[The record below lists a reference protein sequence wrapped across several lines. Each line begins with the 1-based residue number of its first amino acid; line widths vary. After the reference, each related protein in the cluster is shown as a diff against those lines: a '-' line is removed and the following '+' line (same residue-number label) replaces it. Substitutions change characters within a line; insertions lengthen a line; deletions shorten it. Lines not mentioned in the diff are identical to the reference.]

1 MVVEKYLRCS
11 CVFKGKRAQERNGIT
26 AHMHIAVWV
35 NNYTVIS
42 KESFWHL
49 QRSNFFD
56 PRTAPSKESFW
67 PRLGLH
73 LQGVVPILHKGPFQ
87 LLRESFKND
96 TSKRVTVT
104 QLFKGVIL
112 TLTMCQFYCFWSH
125 FYFFLELFL
134 LLFGFI
140 STPRVWSTFLLGL
153 TLTPMTCH
161 PTLIEG
167 HFYSW

>member
-1 MVVEKYLRCS
+1 M
-11 CVFKGKRAQERNGIT
+11 
-26 AHMHIAVWV
+26 WV

-42 KESFWHL
+42 KESFWPL

-125 FYFFLELFL
+125 FYF
-134 LLFGFI
+134 LFGVI
-140 STPRVWSTFLLGL
+140 
-153 TLTPMTCH
+153 C
-161 PTLIEG
+161 TLIWG
-167 HFYSW
+167 HFYSSGLINFPVGAHFDSYDVPSYSYRRSFLLLIGVVSTPILNFKNCKLAWKI